1 MPMLLSNLFQYFA
14 VAGFI
19 NALVL
24 SLLLLLNKR
33 NHLAKLYMIGLVLVV
48 TFQAILNAFDNRE
61 FFLAWP
67 HLSKISWLLPSLFG
81 PLVFLFTVKLCMK
94 KPAFQARDLLHF
106 IPFAFYL
113 ALLLPWYLRTK
124 YEKIA
129 YLDNFELARQDDFG
143 FLNQLSILII
153 LIYLIATL
161 RFLNRFRKKIEET
174 YSEISHKRLE
184 WMSTFAYAVLAIL
197 VFSAFGF
204 YGRKWEIP
212 FLHTL
217 YHLNYVLLILLV
229 YWIGY
234 KALLQPVIFE
244 SDEADLPV
252 DLPENFQTSETRENE
267 LAVNP
272 EIRKY
277 TRSGLEDEEA
287 ERIYEN
293 LMAFMKTK
301 KPYLNSE
308 LNIYQLSD
316 ELNLKKHHLSQVI
329 NEKSGMNFFDFINTF
344 RVEEIK
350 RNLADPS
357 MKNLT
362 LLGIGLESGFNSKAT
377 FNSAFKK
384 FTGLT
389 PSDFQKTL
397 KKVV

>member
-1 MPMLLSNLFQYFA
+1 MTNAFQYFA

-24 SLLLLLNKR
+24 SLLLLLNKK
-33 NHLAKLYMIGLVLVV
+33 NHLAKLYMIGLVLIV
-48 TFQAILNAFDNRE
+48 TFQAILNAFDNRD

-67 HLSKISWLLPSLFG
+67 HLSKISWLIPSLFG
-81 PLVFLFTVKLCMK
+81 PLIYLFTIKLCTE
-94 KPAFQARDLLHF
+94 KPAFLVKDLLHF
-106 IPFAFYL
+106 IPFVFYL
-113 ALLLPWYLRTK
+113 ALLLPWYAK
-124 YEKIA
+124 PASEKIA
-129 YLDNFELARQDDFG
+129 YLGNFELARKDDFG
-143 FLNQLSILII
+143 FLNQLSIFIV

-161 RFLNRFRKKIEET
+161 RFLIRFRTKIEET
-174 YSEISHKRLE
+174 YSEISQKRVE

-197 VFSAFGF
+197 MFSAIGF
-204 YGRKWEIP
+204 YGRKWQIP

-217 YHLNYVLLILLV
+217 YHLNYVLLVLLV

-244 SDEADLPV
+244 TNSATPNPPDNHFANSRNYPA
-252 DLPENFQTSETRENE
+252 QENE
-267 LAVNP
+267 EPSHSENK
-272 EIRKY
+272 KY
-277 TRSGLEDEEA
+277 SRSGLEDEEA
-287 ERIYEN
+287 EKIYED
-293 LMAFMKTK
+293 LIHFMKTQ
-301 KPYLNSE
+301 KPYLNPE

-316 ELNLKKHHLSQVI
+316 KLNLKKHHLSQVI
-329 NEKSGMNFFDFINTF
+329 NEKSGMNFFDFVNTF
-344 RVEEIK
+344 RVEELK
-350 RNLADPS
+350 RNLADQS

-397 KKVV
+397 QKEV

>member
-1 MPMLLSNLFQYFA
+1 MFLSDIFQYFA

-19 NALVL
+19 NALIL

-33 NHLAKLYMIGLVLVV
+33 NHQAKLYMIGIVLIV
-48 TFQAILNAFDNRE
+48 TFQSILNAFDNQD

-81 PLVFLFTVKLCMK
+81 PLVFLFTIKLCMER
-94 KPAFQARDLLHF
+94 PAFRSGDLLHF
-106 IPFAFYL
+106 IPFIFYL
-113 ALLLPWYLRTK
+113 LLLLPWYLRPSH
-124 YEKIA
+124 EKIA
-129 YLDNFELARQDDFG
+129 YLGDFELAKQDDFG

-153 LIYLIATL
+153 LIYLVATL
-161 RFLNRFRKKIEET
+161 RFLRRFRKKIEET
-174 YSEISHKRLE
+174 YSEISQKRVE
-184 WMSTFAYAVLAIL
+184 WMSTFAYTVLVIL
-197 VFSAFGF
+197 VFSALGF
-204 YGRKWEIP
+204 YGRKWHIP

-217 YHLNYVLLILLV
+217 YHLNYVFLILLV

-234 KALLQPVIFE
+234 KALLQPVIFDPE
-244 SDEADLPV
+244 KKDLPTH
-252 DLPENFQTSETRENE
+252 LHGNSQIPAAPGKE
-267 LAVNP
+267 LSLNP

-287 ERIYEN
+287 EKIYEE
-293 LMAFMKTK
+293 LIHFMKTK
-301 KPYLNSE
+301 KPYLDPG

-316 ELNLKKHHLSQVI
+316 NLNLKKHHLSQVI
-329 NEKSGMNFFDFINTF
+329 NEKSGMNFFDFVNTY

-350 RNLADPS
+350 RNLAHPS

-397 KKVV
+397 KKEV

>member
-1 MPMLLSNLFQYFA
+1 LTNTFQYFA

-24 SLLLLLNKR
+24 SLLLLLNKK
-33 NHLAKLYMIGLVLVV
+33 NHLAKLYMIGLVLIV
-48 TFQAILNAFDNRE
+48 TFQAILNAFDNRD

-67 HLSKISWLLPSLFG
+67 HLSKISWLIPSLFG
-81 PLVFLFTVKLCMK
+81 PLVYLFTIKLCSER
-94 KPAFQARDLLHF
+94 PAFFTKDLLHF
-106 IPFAFYL
+106 LPFVFYL
-113 ALLLPWYLRTK
+113 AMLLPWYLK
-124 YEKIA
+124 PASEKIA
-129 YLDNFELARQDDFG
+129 YLANFELASQDDFG

-161 RFLNRFRKKIEET
+161 LFLKRFRRKLEET
-174 YSEISHKRLE
+174 YSEISQKRLE
-184 WMSTFAYAVLAIL
+184 WMSTFAWAVLAIL
-197 VFSAFGF
+197 AFSAIGF
-204 YGRKWEIP
+204 YGRKWQIP
-212 FLHTL
+212 FLHAL
-217 YHLNYVLLILLV
+217 YHLNYVLLVLLV

-244 SDEADLPV
+244 TPSLTRLQSNGQQMVIQVDPV
-252 DLPENFQTSETRENE
+252 KENE
-267 LAVNP
+267 EPADS

-287 ERIYEN
+287 EIMYKELIY
-293 LMAFMKTK
+293 FMKSK
-301 KPYLNSE
+301 KPYLNPE
-308 LNIYQLSD
+308 LNIYQLS
-316 ELNLKKHHLSQVI
+316 EILGLKKHHLSQVI
-329 NEKSGMNFFDFINTF
+329 NDKSGMNFFDFINTF

-389 PSDFQKTL
+389 PSDFQKTI
-397 KKVV
+397 KKEV

>member
-1 MPMLLSNLFQYFA
+1 MLLSNVFQYFA

-24 SLLLLLNKR
+24 SLLLLLNKK
-33 NHLAKLYMIGLVLVV
+33 NHLAKMYMIGLVVII
-48 TFQAILNAFDNRE
+48 TFQAILNAFDNRD

-67 HLSKISWLLPSLFG
+67 HLSKISWLIPSLFG
-81 PLVFLFTVKLCMK
+81 PLIYLFTINLCK
-94 KPAFQARDLLHF
+94 ENPAFSLKDLLHF
-106 IPFAFYL
+106 VPFAFYL
-113 ALLLPWYLRTK
+113 GMLMPWYLQPAS
-124 YEKIA
+124 EKLA
-129 YLDNFELARQDDFG
+129 YLGNFELARKDDFG
-143 FLNQLSILII
+143 FLNQLSIFLV
-153 LIYLIATL
+153 LIYLVATL

-174 YSEISHKRLE
+174 YSEISRKRVE

-197 VFSAFGF
+197 LFSTFGF
-204 YGRKWEIP
+204 YGRKWQIP

-217 YHLNYVLLILLV
+217 YHLNYVLLVLLV

-244 SDEADLPV
+244 NRVTRDFSGMQTEDAKTDLVKEDEAGAD
-252 DLPENFQTSETRENE
+252 
-267 LAVNP
+267 P

-277 TRSGLEDEEA
+277 TRSGLEEEEA
-287 ERIYEN
+287 EKIYED
-293 LMAFMKTK
+293 LVQFMKTK
-301 KPYLNSE
+301 KPYLNPE

-316 ELNLKKHHLSQVI
+316 NLGLKKHHLSQVI
-329 NEKSGMNFFDFINTF
+329 NEKSGMNFFDFVNTF

-357 MKNLT
+357 MKNFT

-397 KKVV
+397 KKEV